1 MLILENTQKGETV
14 EPFSIEEKKKT
25 TSAGIKIAVVGVGG
39 GGSNMVTS
47 LAKSMDAQNIEFIVV
62 NTDKQALDSITDE
75 KIKKVQIGKI
85 RTRGLG

>member
-1 MLILENTQKGETV
+1 M

-47 LAKSMDAQNIEFIVV
+47 LAKSTDTQNIEFIVV